1 MAKFNPELQL
11 NPRTGDT
18 VYALGA
24 GPKPDPA
31 KLAGAQNEDDA
42 TFGVFKFRGVMK
54 KKYFDYCFSGNLD
67 MNDVTNQ
74 TNFLIKQL
82 REDNSLRGSELK
94 EAKTVEQAAL
104 IIHQYIL
111 KDTSGLQNTIDT
123 AYDLLDRN
131 SA

>member
-1 MAKFNPELQL
+1 
-11 NPRTGDT
+11 
-18 VYALGA
+18 
-24 GPKPDPA
+24 
-31 KLAGAQNEDDA
+31 
-42 TFGVFKFRGVMK
+42 
-54 KKYFDYCFSGNLD
+54 